1 MRTLMLWEGFEPSL
15 SNVNDGYSDNFK
27 LSPLQTHRLIK
38 SLVHRRSQ
46 KELICITPTTGWV
59 TPLP

>member
-1 MRTLMLWEGFEPSL
+1 MPPMRTLMLWEGFEPSL

-46 KELICITPTTGWV
+46 KELI
-59 TPLP
+59 